1 MKRPADLHHVFRG
14 YRAPDRKTKI
24 EGHLL
29 PTGMS
34 LEWAKLIKH
43 LSQRPPGLKV
53 KIPKHKL
60 DDPLKHGFRRSIGL
74 HINHKHYRLTLP
86 NGGCVHVEETKDH
99 YIVHVDGTDPAVS
112 PVRHLRCD
120 APGVWTA
127 MCTGIGLTAGVL
139 AGLGN
144 EKQRTFSTIA
154 GVLIGLAIG
163 ILTGKWGKK

>member
-1 MKRPADLHHVFRG
+1 
-14 YRAPDRKTKI
+14 
-24 EGHLL
+24 
-29 PTGMS
+29 MS
-34 LEWAKLIKH
+34 LDWSKLIKH
-43 LSQRPPGLKV
+43 LSERRPGLKV

-86 NGGCVHVEETKDH
+86 NGSCVHVEETKDH
-99 YIVHVDGTDPAVS
+99 YIVHVDTTDPAVS
-112 PVRHLRCD
+112 PVGHLRCD

-127 MCTGIGLTAGVL
+127 MCAGIGLTAGVL

-144 EKQRTFSTIA
+144 EKQRTLSTIA
-154 GVLIGLAIG
+154 GVLAGLAIG